1 MASLWKD
8 VTLLL
13 LTQNPEEP
21 YSGCPEAQLFASR
34 LGCSLLVTDWSG
46 GCSRLRTFLLL
57 LCDCCGGTLRL
68 AAVLDYF
75 RLRKQ
80 GPASVLI
87 FHYLSPSSQ
96 REASPGPT
104 PSANTH
110 RRRLHPQIRA
120 PSEQH
125 RQTDVLGIVPAIC
138 AQTHTHSIHTHIYT
152 FTQHTF
158 SYIEHLHAGT
168 QHT

>member
-1 MASLWKD
+1 MWW
-8 VTLLL
+8 
-13 LTQNPEEP
+13 N
-21 YSGCPEAQLFASR
+21 CPEAQLFASR
-34 LGCSLLVTDWSG
+34 LGCSLLATDWSG

-57 LCDCCGGTLRL
+57 LCDCCGGMLHL

-75 RLRKQ
+75 RLTKQ

-110 RRRLHPQIRA
+110 RWRLHPQTRA

-125 RQTDVLGIVPAIC
+125 RQASWELSQPYAHKL
-138 AQTHTHSIHTHIYT
+138 THMASIHTYT
-152 FTQHTF
+152 FTQHTC
-158 SYIEHLHAGT
+158 SYIEHPHAGT
-168 QHT
+168 QHTNTHT